1 MSFGTLFVDLPKV
14 GSIELD
20 VSINEE
26 HDFDTVIST
35 NPTEDGV
42 EHADN
47 IILLPVILSMTA
59 RVSDASMVPLVPSFG
74 SKSIDAYN
82 ALVEVQ
88 TNKRLVEV
96 FTGIRT
102 YENMFIKRITV
113 PRSSADGNSLRFEL
127 SFQELLIIGDNS
139 ANNRELISSE
149 IVHTALPVR
158 NSGVTQKVAL

>member
-47 IILLPVILSMTA
+47 VILLPVILSMTA

-88 TNKRLVEV
+88 TNKRLVQV

-113 PRSSADGNSLRFEL
+113 PRSSSDGNSLRFEL
-127 SFQELLIIGDNS
+127 SFHELLIIGDNS
-139 ANNRELISSE
+139 ANNRELIASE

-158 NSGVTQKVAL
+158 NSGVTQKVAV